1 MLITRPGLVLLS
13 YLVAGLALVATLTL
27 GLLTVL
33 LAGLAVWEIGNLA
46 APTLKRIGVAHETGR
61 TVAAALIAVVV
72 SGLLILA
79 LLALLPL
86 LSNHSD
92 SFAALFS
99 RMADIVASLK
109 AHLPDWLSA
118 YIPVNGEDLQAE
130 ATRLLRE
137 HATYAQSIGQ
147 DVGKFMAH
155 VVIGMIIGGL
165 VLASGVGRTTELQ
178 PLSRVLMERIRTFA
192 LAFRRVVFA
201 QVRIS
206 ALNTFLTAV
215 YLALILPLIGVQ
227 LPLIKTMIVLTFLVG
242 LIPVAGNLVS
252 NTVVVIV
259 SLSVS
264 PLAAL
269 VSLGF
274 LIGIHKL
281 EYFINARI
289 VGSQINA
296 RAWEILIA
304 MIVMEAAFGMPG
316 IVAAPIYYAYLKDEL
331 SKQGLV

>member
-1 MLITRPGLVLLS
+1 VVLSS
-13 YLVAGLALVATLTL
+13 YIIAGVALVAALEL

-33 LAGLAVWEIGNLA
+33 LAGLAVWEIGDLA
-46 APTLKRIGVAHETGR
+46 VPTLKRIGIAHQTGR
-61 TVAAALIAVVV
+61 AVAAALIAIIV
-72 SGLLILA
+72 SMLIVIA
-79 LLALLPL
+79 LLALVPL
-86 LSNHSD
+86 LSNHTE

-99 RMADIVASLK
+99 KMADVVASLK
-109 AHLPDWLSA
+109 VHLPEWA
-118 YIPVNGEDLQAE
+118 ANYIPASGEDLQA
-130 ATRLLRE
+130 AAAKLLRD

-165 VLASGVGRTTELQ
+165 VLAGGVGKSAELR
-178 PLSRVLMERIRTFA
+178 PLSGALLNRVKVFA

-206 ALNTFLTAV
+206 ALNTILTAI
-215 YLALILPLIGVQ
+215 YLAGVLPLIGIH
-227 LPLIKTMIVLTFLVG
+227 LPLVKTMIVLTFLVG

-264 PLAAL
+264 PLAAIL
-269 VSLGF
+269 SLGF
-274 LIGIHKL
+274 LVGIHKL
-281 EYFINARI
+281 EYFINAKI

-296 RAWEILIA
+296 KAWEILIA
-304 MIVMEAAFGMPG
+304 MVVMETAFGIPG

-331 SKQGLV
+331 TMRHLV